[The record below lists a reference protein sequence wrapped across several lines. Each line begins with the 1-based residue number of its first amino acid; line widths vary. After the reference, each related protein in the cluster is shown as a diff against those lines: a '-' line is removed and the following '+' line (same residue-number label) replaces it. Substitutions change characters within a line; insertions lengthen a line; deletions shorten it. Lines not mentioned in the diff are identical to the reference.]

1 MDDAPDEFLGSYN
14 VELDAYQGPLDLLLY
29 LIRKAEV
36 DIYNIPIAD
45 ITSQYLSYLDLMRG
59 VNITVAGEFVLMAAT
74 LIEIKSRMLLPRE
87 QFEETEEEEEDPRMQ
102 LVRQLLEYKRF
113 KDTAR
118 LLDGAQDEQLMRF
131 PRPALDRDAAA
142 PSDSDADMFEGVSLW
157 DLLTAFSKVLKET
170 RLNEPRVI
178 YEKDKPLR
186 YFMLMVLEALRDQGR
201 LQFRELFV
209 DLADRMEVI
218 GVFLAILELARL
230 KRIKAEQAK
239 DFGGIY
245 LYLGEDDPQLEL
257 PDDDA
262 LGYAVRPAADAPEEA
277 AAEPAA
283 DSGAPAAGGEAD
295 LAEAEEAQPE
305 DAEDD
310 EIAAEIAGIDV
321 ADVDL
326 ERLLDSAGE
335 RAGEAEGGLPGDD
348 ADESDEEQDCSMT
361 G

>member
-59 VNITVAGEFVLMAAT
+59 INITVAGEFVLMAAT

-87 QFEETEEEEEDPRMQ
+87 QFEEIKEEEEDPRMQ

-142 PSDSDADMFEGVSLW
+142 PSDSDGDMFEGVSLW

-209 DLADRMEVI
+209 NLADRMEVI

-239 DFGGIY
+239 DFGEIY

-262 LGYAVRPAADAPEEA
+262 LGYAVRPAADAA
-277 AAEPAA
+277 
-283 DSGAPAAGGEAD
+283 GASAAGGEAG
-295 LAEAEEAQPE
+295 LSEAEEAEPE
-305 DAEDD
+305 DGEND

-321 ADVDL
+321 ADVDI
-326 ERLLDSAGE
+326 ERPPGE
-335 RAGEAEGGLPGDD
+335 AEGGRAGEAEGLPGDD